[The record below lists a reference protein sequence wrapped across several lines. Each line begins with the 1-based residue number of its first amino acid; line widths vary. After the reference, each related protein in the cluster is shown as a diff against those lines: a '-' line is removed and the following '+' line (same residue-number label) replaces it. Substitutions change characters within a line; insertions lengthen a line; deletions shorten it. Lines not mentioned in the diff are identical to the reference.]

1 MPDTNPLN
9 DSELKELEMRLR
21 RVPVSPPPREC
32 ERLLYACGQAAG
44 RAQMMRRVRNT
55 TAVAALLGCTCA
67 GLVALVVVREKS
79 PPLAGINPAP
89 PTAPQS
95 AVWVPEQESPRE
107 ARDVLVDR
115 NRQLTVGAGFGE
127 LALAELSQKIVPPR
141 ESSPR
146 LAAEPV
152 LTTAGP
158 LPVEL

>member
-9 DSELKELEMRLR
+9 DSELEELETRLR
-21 RVPVSPPPREC
+21 RVPVSPTPREC

-67 GLVALVVVREKS
+67 GLVAIVVVREKS
-79 PPLAGINPAP
+79 PPLAGINPGP
-89 PTAPQS
+89 PAAPQS
-95 AVWVPEQESPRE
+95 AVLLPEPESPRE
-107 ARDVLVDR
+107 ARDGLVDR
-115 NRQLTVGAGFGE
+115 NRQLTVAADFSE
-127 LALAELSQKIVPPR
+127 LALAELPQKIVPTQ
-141 ESSPR
+141 ESSSK

-158 LPVEL
+158 PPVGL